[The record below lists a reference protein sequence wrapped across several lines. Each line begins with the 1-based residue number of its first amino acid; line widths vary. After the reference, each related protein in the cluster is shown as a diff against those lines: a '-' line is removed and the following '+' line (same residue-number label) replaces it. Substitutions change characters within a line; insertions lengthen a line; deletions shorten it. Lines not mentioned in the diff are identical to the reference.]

1 MNAVDDCVAS
11 ESDTASPGRGATASP
26 PAPAARPAERRTGRS
41 FEGGLLSR
49 LISYLGDPALEFVL
63 WTGESVR
70 PAIAAEPVA
79 KIIIGDRAAFYGLL
93 IDPQVSFGESYSE
106 GRIRVEGDLVRVL
119 EAVYE
124 AHPNGNRRFSVIRRG
139 VEMIRR
145 SRRRVNTLNGSQ
157 DNIHHHYDI
166 GNKFYSLWLGK
177 TMAYTCAYYPTPTA
191 LLDEAQVAKMDH
203 VCRKMRLKP
212 GESVVEA
219 GCGWGSLAIHMAQ
232 HYGVKVRAFNISKEQ
247 VAFARE
253 RAQREGLGSSVEF
266 VLDDYRNITG
276 KYDAFVSV
284 GMLEHVGVDNYPA
297 LGRVI
302 SQCLGNVG
310 RGLIHSIGRNFP
322 AHMHPW
328 IEKRIFP
335 GARPPAL
342 SEFAQ
347 IFEPWNLSVLDVENI
362 RLHYARTLRHWMD
375 LYEGASD
382 KVADMFDE
390 KFVRMWRLYLAGS
403 IAAFTTGTLQLFQVL
418 FAPGRNNDV
427 PWTRDYMYAR

>member
-1 MNAVDDCVAS
+1 MNAVEDCVAS
-11 ESDTASPGRGATASP
+11 ESDSAS
-26 PAPAARPAERRTGRS
+26 EGRS
-41 FEGGLLSR
+41 APPPPVAGVIVRPLEMRKGRSVEGRLLSR
-49 LISYLGDPALEFVL
+49 LLAFLGDPPLEFVL

-70 PAIAAEPVA
+70 PATVAEPVA
-79 KIIIGDRAAFYGLL
+79 SLRIADRGALFGLL
-93 IDPQVSFGESYSE
+93 ADPQVRFGESYSD
-106 GRIRVEGDLVRVL
+106 GRITVEGDLVGVL
-119 EAVYE
+119 EAVYR
-124 AHPNGNRRFSVIRRG
+124 AGTNSKLRYSVLRRG
-139 VEMIRR
+139 VEMMR
-145 SRRRVNTLNGSQ
+145 RRRVNTLPGSR

-177 TMAYTCAYYPTPTA
+177 SMAYTCAYYPTPTA
-191 LLDEAQVAKMDH
+191 ALDEAQVAKMDH

-232 HYGVKVRAFNISKEQ
+232 NYGVKVRAFNISHEQ

-266 VLDDYRNITG
+266 VEDDYRNITG

-284 GMLEHVGVDNYPA
+284 GMLEHVGVENYPG

-302 SQCLGNVG
+302 QQCLGNVG
-310 RGLIHSIGRNFP
+310 RGLIHSIGRNRP
-322 AHMHPW
+322 APMHPW

-335 GARPPAL
+335 GACPPSL
-342 SEFAQ
+342 GEMMQ
-347 IFEPWNLSVLDVENI
+347 IFEPWNLSILDVENI

-382 KVADMFDE
+382 RVAEMFDE

-403 IAAFTTGTLQLFQVL
+403 IAGFTTGTLQLFQVL
-418 FAPGRNNDV
+418 FAPGANNDV
-427 PWTRDYMYAR
+427 PWTRDYIYAR

>member
-1 MNAVDDCVAS
+1 V
-11 ESDTASPGRGATASP
+11 G
-26 PAPAARPAERRTGRS
+26 
-41 FEGGLLSR
+41 
-49 LISYLGDPALEFVL
+49 
-63 WTGESVR
+63 
-70 PAIAAEPVA
+70 
-79 KIIIGDRAAFYGLL
+79 
-93 IDPQVSFGESYSE
+93 
-106 GRIRVEGDLVRVL
+106 VL
-119 EAVYE
+119 EAVYR
-124 AHPNGNRRFSVIRRG
+124 AHPNGKRGFSVIRRG
-139 VEMIRR
+139 VEVIRR
-145 SRRRVNTLNGSQ
+145 SRRRVNTLAGSQ

-232 HYGVKVRAFNISKEQ
+232 NYGVKVRAFNISKEQ

-284 GMLEHVGVDNYPA
+284 GMLEHVGVENYPA

-302 SQCLGNVG
+302 SQCLGSVG

-335 GARPPAL
+335 GACPPSL
-342 SEFAQ
+342 SEIAQ
-347 IFEPWNLSVLDVENI
+347 IFEPSNLSVLDVENI

-382 KVADMFDE
+382 KVAEMFDE

-403 IAAFTTGTLQLFQVL
+403 VAAFTTGTLQLFQVL
-418 FAPGRNNDV
+418 FAPGQSNDV
-427 PWTRDYMYAR
+427 PWTRDYIYAR